1 MCLMLMPFL
10 PERRVKVGLLSD
22 FAKKYGAF
30 FVLELLSASVRE
42 VY

>member
-10 PERRVKVGLLSD
+10 LKRCVKVCLLSD
-22 FAKKYGAF
+22 FAKKYVAF
-30 FVLELLSASVRE
+30 FVYELLSASVRE